1 MSDENGDFV
10 QEPVPEQEP
19 EQDSVPE
26 QEPEQEPD
34 LEQEQEPEQDLEPEQ
49 EQEPEPDQ
57 EPEPSPSP
65 SASPSPSP
73 RQSTAPDPSDFLP
86 DSVTNAIRSSITS
99 HGQAL
104 LAQHQSQFDGLMRQ
118 LSQHQQ
124 QLELLN
130 SYARRGQNANAFM
143 RDGYS
148 ILSGEGN

>member
-10 QEPVPEQEP
+10 QE
-19 EQDSVPE
+19 SVPE
-26 QEPEQEPD
+26 QEPVPEPEQEPVQEPD
-34 LEQEQEPEQDLEPEQ
+34 LEPEPEPES
-49 EQEPEPDQ
+49 EPDQ
-57 EPEPSPSP
+57 EPDLE
-65 SASPSPSP
+65 AEPSP
-73 RQSTAPDPSDFLP
+73 RQSAAPDPSDFLP
-86 DSVTNAIRSSITS
+86 DSVTNAIRSSISS

>member
-10 QEPVPEQEP
+10 QEPAPEQEP
-19 EQDSVPE
+19 V
-26 QEPEQEPD
+26 PEQEPD
-34 LEQEQEPEQDLEPEQ
+34 LEPEQEPVQEPDLEPEP
-49 EQEPEPDQ
+49 EPESEPDQ
-57 EPEPSPSP
+57 EPDLE
-65 SASPSPSP
+65 AEPSP
-73 RQSTAPDPSDFLP
+73 RQSAAPDPSDFLP
-86 DSVTNAIRSSITS
+86 DSVTNAIRSSISS

-104 LAQHQSQFDGLMRQ
+104 LAQHQSQFDGLMHQ

>member
-10 QEPVPEQEP
+10 QVAVPEQEPVPEQET
-19 EQDSVPE
+19 VPE
-26 QEPEQEPD
+26 QEPVQEP
-34 LEQEQEPEQDLEPEQ
+34 DLEPEQ
-49 EQEPEPDQ
+49 EPVQEPDVEPEPESEPDQ
-57 EPEPSPSP
+57 EPDIE
-65 SASPSPSP
+65 AEPSP

-86 DSVTNAIRSSITS
+86 DSVTNAIRSSISS

-148 ILSGEGN
+148 IVSGEGN